1 MCVGSRMRIYSLFS
15 HPPKQPGL
23 DTLIVATSFTS
34 YKWKMFPGSS
44 FQSPQV
50 NSRGSFAEMEF
61 CPMLPSTWQV
71 DGGKVETVADFIFF
85 CSKIA
90 ADGDCCHKIKRHLL
104 LGWKAMTNLD
114 SVLKSRD
121 ITLPDKGPSSQSYGF
136 SSSHVW
142 MWELDYK
149 ESWMLKNW
157 YSSTVVLEK
166 ILESLALQGDPTSPS
181 WRKSVLNIHWKDW
194 CWSWN
199 SNTLATWYEKLT
211 HWERLKVGEEGCDK
225 G

>member
-1 MCVGSRMRIYSLFS
+1 MGLGPTESIPRPLHGVSCNSALIFTAKPHGMCVGSRMRIYSLFS

-71 DGGKVETVADFIFF
+71 DGGKMETVADFIFF

-114 SVLKSRD
+114 SVLKSRA
-121 ITLPDKGPSSQSYGF
+121 ITLPTKVHLVKVIIFPSS
-136 SSSHVW
+136 HIR
-142 MWELDYK
+142 MWDLDHK
-149 ESWMLKNW
+149 EGWAPKNW
-157 YSSTVVLEK
+157 
-166 ILESLALQGDPTSPS
+166 
-181 WRKSVLNIHWKDW
+181 
-194 CWSWN
+194 CF
-199 SNTLATWYEKLT
+199 
-211 HWERLKVGEEGCDK
+211 
-225 G
+225 